1 MKSKKLVEKNN
12 NLPLEKKAPII
23 ATTIAFFL
31 AIIKF
36 IV

>member
-1 MKSKKLVEKNN
+1 MTNFNKN
-12 NLPLEKKAPII
+12 LEKKAPVV
-23 ATTIAFFL
+23 AMSVAFFL

>member
-1 MKSKKLVEKNN
+1 MIKTNN
-12 NLPLEKKAPII
+12 NLEKKAPVI
-23 ATTIAFFL
+23 AMSVAFFL